1 MEIAFKALENA
12 NIPISRIK
20 GSDMGVFVAA
30 GMDEGY
36 IKLLF
41 ADKGWGGLC
50 LPLRVLTH
58 VIKRSLFKLIPVS
71 MEPVLLQAWLVVGSA
86 SESTPLIND

>member
-1 MEIAFKALENA
+1 
-12 NIPISRIK
+12 
-20 GSDMGVFVAA
+20 MGVFVAA

-50 LPLRVLTH
+50 LPFRVLTL
-58 VIKRSLFKLIPVS
+58 VILPFFPLSLYQILWNRCCYKHGLWS
-71 MEPVLLQAWLVVGSA
+71 DQLA
-86 SESTPLIND
+86 SKSPL